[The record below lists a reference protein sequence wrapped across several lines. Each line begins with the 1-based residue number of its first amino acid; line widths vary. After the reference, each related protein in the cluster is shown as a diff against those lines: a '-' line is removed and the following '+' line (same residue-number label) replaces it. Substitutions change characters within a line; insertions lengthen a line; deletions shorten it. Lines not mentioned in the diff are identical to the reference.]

1 MSRIV
6 YNQEGKIMK
15 TIYLTIKVTV
25 TDDTDAEVLVE
36 NMDYSVEGVGVI
48 ETEVV
53 EYEVKQWKS

>member
-1 MSRIV
+1 
-6 YNQEGKIMK
+6 MK

-48 ETEVV
+48 KTEVV

>member
-1 MSRIV
+1 MM
-6 YNQEGKIMK
+6 KI
-15 TIYLTIKVTV
+15 IYLTIKVTV

-53 EYEVKQWKS
+53 EYEVQQYRG

>member
-1 MSRIV
+1 
-6 YNQEGKIMK
+6 MK